1 MTVASKKNHDKA
13 VEELYQIFSKDLDID
28 KTEKFISKG
37 QGDIDLAFYFNK
49 TLVQFEVKTGGDNY
63 VLTAFGDWIGRKKLK
78 NSIELKI
85 NSKITSAKR
94 NSFFCIPGVTK
105 GVENQ

>member
-1 MTVASKKNHDKA
+1 MTVASKENHDKA
-13 VEELYQIFSKDLDID
+13 VEEFYRIFSKDLDIE

-78 NSIELKI
+78 NLTELK
-85 NSKITSAKR
+85 NNKFKGLECKAKFI
-94 NSFFCIPGVTK
+94 FFVF
-105 GVENQ
+105 QA